1 MGFIKSII
9 NILFPGEYI
18 CLFCRENSSGKEN
31 PKYICTSC
39 MELLEV
45 VNREANLELP
55 DVEKIYYSLLY
66 NKFIRKK
73 FHAFKFQGKSY
84 LYKPF
89 GEILIDTI
97 KIKNIDNKVQ
107 AITFVPAHRRK
118 EALRGYNQS
127 ELLARYI
134 AKRLDITLLD
144 NHLIKI
150 RWTTDQNKLGRV
162 ERKNNLKDSFK
173 AINIEDFKGKEILLI
188 DDIITTG
195 TTMKECSKALVEKG
209 AKKVYGLALT
219 SSMKV

>member
-1 MGFIKSII
+1 MGFIKSIT

-18 CLFCRENSSGKEN
+18 CLFCRENRSIFS
-31 PKYICTSC
+31 KYICTSC
-39 MELLEV
+39 MELIEV
-45 VNREANLELP
+45 VNREVDLELP
-55 DVEKIYYSLLY
+55 NIEKTYYSLLY
-66 NKFIRKK
+66 NKFIREK

-97 KIKNIDNKVQ
+97 KIKNIEEEIE
-107 AITFVPAHRRK
+107 AILFVPIHRRK

-127 ELLARYI
+127 ELLGSYI
-134 AKRLDITLLD
+134 AKKLDIPLLS
-144 NHLIKI
+144 NHLLKT
-150 RWTTDQNKLGRV
+150 RWTVDQNKLGKV

-173 AINIEDFKGKEILLI
+173 AINIEDFKDKEILLV

-195 TTMKECSKALVEKG
+195 TTMEECGKVLVEKG
-209 AKKVYGLALT
+209 ARKVYGLALT